1 MDNKLQELTDKLY
14 SEGLSKGKAE
24 GEQILAD
31 AKKQAEA
38 ILAQARKQ
46 AEDILAKAGKDAE
59 DLKESYMVTQA
70 AFDVFIE
77 NVREYAKAEMAL
89 IDKNKEDCRGLLDG
103 MLREVCE

>member
-1 MDNKLQELTDKLY
+1 MSMLEILGKTVMTM
-14 SEGLSKGKAE
+14 STIEGNIDALIKNIDTVVRMREEMGR
-24 GEQILAD
+24 D
-31 AKKQAEA
+31 AK
-38 ILAQARKQ
+38 
-46 AEDILAKAGKDAE
+46 

>member
-1 MDNKLQELTDKLY
+1 MSMLEILGKTVMTM
-14 SEGLSKGKAE
+14 STIEGN
-24 GEQILAD
+24 ID
-31 AKKQAEA
+31 ALIKNIDTVVRMRE
-38 ILAQARKQ
+38 
-46 AEDILAKAGKDAE
+46 EMVKDAE
-59 DLKESYMVTQA
+59 DLNESYMVTQA